1 MNNTRELCN
10 VVWIKL
16 FTLKYVCITFFIK
29 HNVTLQLSAFF
40 PVKDVRGYFWWNL
53 QVAPVRHTHYIT
65 SFHISLPWRLHES
78 GYRSVFPDKPD
89 PVFCFLLISG
99 KYCGRLSVVN
109 TDPGKPSVTISS
121 HHLPDIL
128 TRSFVFRICVTHCVR
143 IARVLMMIP
152 RGSKTSSTDF
162 SVQDKGRSIRE
173 QQYV

>member
-1 MNNTRELCN
+1 MKNTRDLCN

-40 PVKDVRGYFWWNL
+40 PVKDVRFL
-53 QVAPVRHTHYIT
+53 MKLTSCPRQTHTLHYT

-128 TRSFVFRICVTHCVR
+128 TPSFVFRICVTHCVR
-143 IARVLMMIP
+143 IATVLMTIP
-152 RGSKTSSTDF
+152 RGSKTSFTDF
-162 SVQDKGRSIRE
+162 SDQDKGAKQE
-173 QQYV
+173 QNFIL